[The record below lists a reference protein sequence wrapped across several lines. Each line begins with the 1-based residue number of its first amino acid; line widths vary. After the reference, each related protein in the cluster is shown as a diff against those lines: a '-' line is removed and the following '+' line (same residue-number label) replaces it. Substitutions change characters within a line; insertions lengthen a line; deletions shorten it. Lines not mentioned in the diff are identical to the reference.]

1 MQQRSFAEMHN
12 EPEEPVADLPQVSEQ
27 AARRVAALER
37 AGETPLDL
45 PAVLAQVAAYRA
57 SLIAGQ
63 GDSQ

>member
-12 EPEEPVADLPQVSEQ
+12 EQ